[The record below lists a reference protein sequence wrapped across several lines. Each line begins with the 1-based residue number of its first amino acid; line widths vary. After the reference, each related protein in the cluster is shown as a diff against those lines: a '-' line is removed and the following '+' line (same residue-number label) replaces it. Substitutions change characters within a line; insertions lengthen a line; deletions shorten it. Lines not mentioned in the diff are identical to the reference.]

1 MIRVPVPRDLHL
13 KYFPPL
19 RDQAARYRHWLDQ
32 HGFAAVAARPA
43 RRAAERARTAENAIA
58 AAQVP

>member
-1 MIRVPVPRDLHL
+1 MIRIPVPRDLHL
-13 KYFPPL
+13 RHYSPL
-19 RDQAARYRHWLDQ
+19 RDQAARYRRWLDQ
-32 HGFAAVAARPA
+32 HGFAATAARPA

>member
-1 MIRVPVPRDLHL
+1 MLRVPVPRDLHL

-19 RDQAARYRHWLDQ
+19 RDQAARYQRWLVE
-32 HGFAAVAARPA
+32 HGFATAAARPA

>member
-1 MIRVPVPRDLHL
+1 MIRVPVPHQLQL
-13 KYFPPL
+13 KHFQPL
-19 RDQAARYRHWLDQ
+19 RDQAARYHGWLDQ

-43 RRAAERARTAENAIA
+43 RRPAERARTADNAIA